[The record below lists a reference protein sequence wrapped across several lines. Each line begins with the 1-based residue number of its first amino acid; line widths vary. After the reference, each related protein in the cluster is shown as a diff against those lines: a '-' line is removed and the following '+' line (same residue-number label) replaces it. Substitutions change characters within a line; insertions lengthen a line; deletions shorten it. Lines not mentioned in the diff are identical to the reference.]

1 MLCSGCS
8 FPSSSPPFHV
18 VYAFAVIVTTLFFPV
33 NLGISV
39 LPCVT
44 QCNISKVTVTPL
56 GINII
61 LYKKNVQLVLFNLSI
76 SQCKCKGLK

>member
-8 FPSSSPPFHV
+8 FPSSAPPFHV
-18 VYAFAVIVTTLFFPV
+18 VHAFAVIVTILFFPV

-44 QCNISKVTVTPL
+44 QCTHKQSASYTTWDKYHPVQKECAIS
-56 GINII
+56 
-61 LYKKNVQLVLFNLSI
+61 LV
-76 SQCKCKGLK
+76 